1 MRLFIKFFLVFSAF
15 AFLMSSCRSNKNKVS
30 DQDFIYEMKRG
41 ACFGKCPVFE
51 IKVRKDGYV
60 LLNAKMY
67 NESNGKFEKTISKSQ
82 MKEIADAYKKA
93 NLFALDDE
101 NPTMVADLPL
111 TMLTDNSTGLKKG
124 VKANEK
130 MPAAFEYAVVVMER
144 LAKSD
149 GWTVL
154 EKYEDPKPVKEDNT
168 KDQVTIYDEI
178 IIEPNPGVRLPV
190 WFKDME
196 AYGVRLITKVAN
208 EQNLWLIGYD
218 NKIIEPTLML
228 NMLKKD
234 KAIKFAEFNKKISS
248 RD

>member
-1 MRLFIKFFLVFSAF
+1 MRLFTKFFLIIGAF
-15 AFLMSSCRSNKNKVS
+15 ATLASACRSNKIKVS
-30 DQDFIYEMKRG
+30 DQDFIYELKRG

-51 IKVRKDGYV
+51 VKVRKDGYV

-67 NESNGKFEKTISKSQ
+67 NENNGKFEKTLGKSQ
-82 MKEIADAYKKA
+82 MKEISDAFKKA
-93 NLFALDDE
+93 NLFALNEE
-101 NPTMVADLPL
+101 NPTMVADLPM
-111 TMLTDNSTGLKKG
+111 TMLTDNSTGLKKN

-130 MPAAFEYAVVVMER
+130 MPAAFEYAVAVMER

-149 GWTVL
+149 GWTML
-154 EKYEDPKPVKEDNT
+154 EKYEDPQPVKEET
-168 KDQVTIYDEI
+168 KNQVIIYDEI

-218 NKIIEPTLML
+218 NKTIEPTLML
-228 NMLKKD
+228 NMLRKD
-234 KAIKFAEFNKKISS
+234 KSIKFAEFNKKISS